1 LAYLD
6 EDLIIEVA
14 IVLALVLLNGVLA
27 MSEMALVSSRPA
39 RLRVLADTGRRGAA
53 VALRLSEN
61 PGRFLSTVQVGI
73 TLVGV
78 LSGAFSGATIGA
90 RLANVLIEAG
100 FSIPVGQALGFGGV
114 VVAITYLS
122 LIIGELVP
130 KQIALRDPERIA
142 AAVAPTMVVLSRLA
156 SPLVWLL
163 DASGQAVLA
172 LLGQRGASDERVTEE
187 EVKTIIAE
195 AESAGVLESEEKA
208 MISGVMRL
216 SDRAARALMTPR
228 SEVEIVD
235 LSDDQAVIMKQLRRT
250 RRARLPVHEGND
262 DAIIGV
268 VAVKDVLDAV
278 LDGRDVDLRKMVQA
292 APVVM
297 DSLDAIDVI
306 GAIRASPLHMAL
318 VFDEY
323 GHFEGIITSGDLLEA
338 IAGSFV
344 DQEGDE
350 PAVVRREDGTY
361 LVAGWMPVD
370 EFADQL
376 GAPVARDADYETV
389 AGFILDEMKHLPGIG
404 ESFEKAGWRFEVLDL
419 DGRRIDKILVT
430 KPA

>member
-6 EDLIIEVA
+6 EDLIIEIA

-39 RLRVLADTGRRGAA
+39 RLRVLADSGRRGAA

-90 RLANVLIEAG
+90 RLANILIEAG

-278 LDGRDVDLRKMVQA
+278 LDGRDVDLRKMVQT

>member
-1 LAYLD
+1 MIVELA
-6 EDLIIEVA
+6 IIV
-14 IVLALVLLNGVLA
+14 ALVVLNGVLA

-39 RLRVLADTGRRGAA
+39 RLKVLAEGGRRGAA

-78 LSGAFSGATIGA
+78 LSGAFSGATVGA
-90 RLANVLIEAG
+90 RLSNALMEAG
-100 FSIPVGQALGFGGV
+100 YSASVSQALGFGGV
-114 VVAITYLS
+114 VVLITYLS

-142 AAVAPTMVVLSRLA
+142 AAVAPTMVILSRLA

-235 LSDDQAVIMKQLRRT
+235 LSDDHALIMKQLRRT

-278 LDGRDVDLRKMVQA
+278 LDGREVDLRKMVQA

-344 DQEGDE
+344 DQDGDE
-350 PAVVRREDGTY
+350 PAVVRRDDGTY

-404 ESFEKAGWRFEVLDL
+404 ESFEKAGWRFEVMDL

>member
-1 LAYLD
+1 MIVELA
-6 EDLIIEVA
+6 IIV
-14 IVLALVLLNGVLA
+14 ALVVLNGVLA

-39 RLRVLADTGRRGAA
+39 RLKVLAEGGRRGAA

-78 LSGAFSGATIGA
+78 LSGAFSGATVGA
-90 RLANVLIEAG
+90 RLSNALMEAG
-100 FSIPVGQALGFGGV
+100 YSASVAQALGFGGV
-114 VVAITYLS
+114 VVLITYLS

-142 AAVAPTMVVLSRLA
+142 AAVAPTMVILSRLA

-228 SEVEIVD
+228 SEVEIID
-235 LSDDQAVIMKQLRRT
+235 LSDDHALIMKQLRRT

-278 LDGRDVDLRKMVQA
+278 LDGREVDLRKMVQA

-344 DQEGDE
+344 DQDGDE
-350 PAVVRREDGTY
+350 PAVVRRDDGTY

-404 ESFEKAGWRFEVLDL
+404 ESFEKAGWRFEVMDL

>member
-1 LAYLD
+1 MIVELA
-6 EDLIIEVA
+6 IIV
-14 IVLALVLLNGVLA
+14 ALVVLNGVLA

-39 RLRVLADTGRRGAA
+39 RLKVLAEGGRRGAA

-61 PGRFLSTVQVGI
+61 PGRFLSTVQIGI

-78 LSGAFSGATIGA
+78 LSGAFSGATVGA
-90 RLANVLIEAG
+90 RLSNALMEAG
-100 FSIPVGQALGFGGV
+100 YSASVAQALGFGGV
-114 VVAITYLS
+114 VVLITYLS

-142 AAVAPTMVVLSRLA
+142 AAVAPTMVILSRLA

-235 LSDDQAVIMKQLRRT
+235 LSDDHALIMKQLRRT

-278 LDGRDVDLRKMVQA
+278 LDGREVDLRKMVQA

-318 VFDEY
+318 V
-323 GHFEGIITSGDLLEA
+323 
-338 IAGSFV
+338 
-344 DQEGDE
+344 
-350 PAVVRREDGTY
+350 
-361 LVAGWMPVD
+361 
-370 EFADQL
+370 
-376 GAPVARDADYETV
+376 
-389 AGFILDEMKHLPGIG
+389 
-404 ESFEKAGWRFEVLDL
+404 
-419 DGRRIDKILVT
+419 
-430 KPA
+430 

>member
-1 LAYLD
+1 MIVELA
-6 EDLIIEVA
+6 IIV
-14 IVLALVLLNGVLA
+14 ALVVLNGVLA

-39 RLRVLADTGRRGAA
+39 RLKVLAEGGRRGAA

-78 LSGAFSGATIGA
+78 LSGAFSGATVGA
-90 RLANVLIEAG
+90 RLSNALMEAG
-100 FSIPVGQALGFGGV
+100 YSASVAQALGFGGV
-114 VVAITYLS
+114 VVLITYLS

-142 AAVAPTMVVLSRLA
+142 AAVAPTMVILSRLA

-235 LSDDQAVIMKQLRRT
+235 LSDDHALIMKQLRRT

-278 LDGRDVDLRKMVQA
+278 LDGREVDLRKMVQA

-344 DQEGDE
+344 DQDGDE
-350 PAVVRREDGTY
+350 PAVVRRDDGTY

-404 ESFEKAGWRFEVLDL
+404 ESFEKAGWRFEVMDL

>member
-1 LAYLD
+1 M
-6 EDLIIEVA
+6 IIEIA

-39 RLRVLADTGRRGAA
+39 RLRVLADSGRRGAA

-90 RLANVLIEAG
+90 RLANILIEAG

-278 LDGRDVDLRKMVQA
+278 LDGRDVDLRKMVQT

>member
-1 LAYLD
+1 M
-6 EDLIIEVA
+6 IIEVA